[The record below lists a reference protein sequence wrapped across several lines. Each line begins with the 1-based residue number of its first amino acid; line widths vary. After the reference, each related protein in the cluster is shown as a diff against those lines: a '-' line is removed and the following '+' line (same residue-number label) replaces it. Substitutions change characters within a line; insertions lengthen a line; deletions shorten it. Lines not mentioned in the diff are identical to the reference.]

1 VDHRDAA
8 LELRTSALQ
17 RSPARRAGAGAWA
30 LAGLAL
36 VGLGISAYLTAVHYA
51 GAGLVCSSGGIV
63 NCAVVTSSSYSLVP
77 GTTVPITVPG
87 IIWFLVSGGMAVT
100 ALVRDRQGRAEPA
113 WLRPAQA
120 AWSALG
126 LASCLYL
133 VYAEVVVLHE
143 ICEWCTAIHVVVL
156 ITTVLTLA
164 RLAPPA
170 RIAQS
175 EPPGD

>member
-1 VDHRDAA
+1 MDHRDAA
-8 LELRTSALQ
+8 LELRPSALQ
-17 RSPARRAGAGAWA
+17 PSLARRAGAGAWT

-51 GAGLVCSSGGIV
+51 GVGLICSSGGIV
-63 NCAVVTSSSYSLVP
+63 NCAAVTSSSYSLVP

-87 IIWFLVSGGMAVT
+87 MIWFVVSGGMAVT
-100 ALVRDRQGRAEPA
+100 ALMRDRADRVEPL
-113 WLRPAQA
+113 WIRPAQA
-120 AWSALG
+120 AWAALG
-126 LASCLYL
+126 LAACLYL

-143 ICEWCTAIHVVVL
+143 ICEWCTAIHLVVL

-170 RIAQS
+170 GVTQP